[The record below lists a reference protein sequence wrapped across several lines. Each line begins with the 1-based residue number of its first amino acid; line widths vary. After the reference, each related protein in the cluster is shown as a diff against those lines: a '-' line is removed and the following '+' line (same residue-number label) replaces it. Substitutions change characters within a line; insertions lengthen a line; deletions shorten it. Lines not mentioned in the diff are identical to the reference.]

1 MIRPVGDAGTV
12 NYFANHPEIRPFIG
26 GEGELDLSIIVTAPN
41 VALFGEHG
49 GFCLSWTAP
58 GTWEV
63 HTMIVK
69 AGRGRWALEAAEKS
83 LEYMKGIGAFHLW
96 TRVHP
101 DMRNVERFTRMMGF
115 RPCGT
120 LETDFGQGP
129 IDYNLFNWR
138 A

>member
-1 MIRPVGDAGTV
+1 MIAPCRDPAII
-12 NYFANHPEIRPFIG
+12 NSFANHPEIRPFIG
-26 GEGELDLSIIVTAPN
+26 GEGDLDLTSITIDPN

-58 GTWEV
+58 GTYEV

-69 AGRGRWALEAAEKS
+69 QGRGRWALEAARE
-83 LEYMKGIGAFHLW
+83 GIDHLVSIGVHHLW

-101 DMRNVERFTRMMGF
+101 EARNVERFTRSMGMV
-115 RPCGT
+115 PCGV
-120 LETDFGQGP
+120 LATDFGQGP
-129 IDYNLFNWR
+129 INYNLFNWR